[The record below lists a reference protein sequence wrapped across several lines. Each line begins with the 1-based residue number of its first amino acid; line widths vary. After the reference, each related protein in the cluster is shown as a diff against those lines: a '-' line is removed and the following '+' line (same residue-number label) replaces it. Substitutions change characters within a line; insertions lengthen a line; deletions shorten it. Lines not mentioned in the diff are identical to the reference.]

1 MSDFK
6 KYQCRECEHIYDEA
20 KGDPEV
26 ALLLEP
32 VGPIYRMIGPALP
45 HLQRA

>member
-20 KGDPEV
+20 KGEFVNESRLNDV
-26 ALLLEP
+26 
-32 VGPIYRMIGPALP
+32 V
-45 HLQRA
+45 